1 MKAKIH
7 LSSGMY
13 HNQEVVWIAFAY
25 NPRIVDELKK
35 HFAVI
40 WSQSKKSWWIERR
53 KFDYKKFKQVF
64 SELAIIGY
72 SKKRARGINITEVKL
87 PDGYLEKLERLR
99 YSDSTVR
106 TYTKYFKEFQAAFL
120 HEIIKELDAD
130 DINSYLT
137 TLLNNKKMSASQQN
151 QRINAI
157 KFYYEKVL
165 GRERMY
171 WQIDRPK
178 TEKRLP
184 EVLSKSEVKR
194 IIDSCNNLKHR
205 CILSLIYSAGLRRS
219 ELINL
224 KITDINSDGGLI
236 CIKAAKGKK
245 DRYSLLSTGLLVE
258 LRAYYKQYR
267 PITWLFEGQERN
279 TKYSPTSIANIL
291 KKACIKAKIY
301 RRITPHM
308 LRHSFAT
315 HLLEQGTDLRYIQ
328 TLLGHSSSKTT
339 EIYTHVS
346 NKNLSQIKNPIDDIM
361 NNSS

>member
-1 MKAKIH
+1 MKAKIY
-7 LSSGMY
+7 LSSGM
-13 HNQEVVWIAFAY
+13 HQNQKVVFITFNY
-25 NPRIVDELKK
+25 NTRIIDELKK
-35 HFAVI
+35 NFAVI
-40 WSQSKKSWWIERR
+40 WSQNEKSWWIERR
-53 KFDYKKFKQVF
+53 KFNYKKFKQVF
-64 SELAIIGY
+64 SGLSVIEFL
-72 SKKRARGINITEVKL
+72 KKKESEINITEIAL

-99 YSDSTVR
+99 YSNSTVR
-106 TYTKYFKEFQAAFL
+106 TYTKYFKEFQAIFS
-120 HEIIKELDAD
+120 HDKIGKLDAD

-137 TLLNNKKMSASQQN
+137 TLMNNQKMFASQQN

-178 TEKRLP
+178 REKRLP

-194 IIDSCNNLKHR
+194 IINSCNNLKHR

-219 ELINL
+219 ELMNL
-224 KITDINSDGGLI
+224 RITDINSDRGLI

-245 DRYSLLSTGLLVE
+245 DRYSLLSTGLLRE
-258 LRAYYKQYR
+258 LRIYYKEYQ
-267 PITWLFEGQERN
+267 PITWLFEGQEPN
-279 TKYSPTSIANIL
+279 TKYSATSIANIL
-291 KKACIKAKIY
+291 KKACLKAKIN
-301 RRITPHM
+301 RRITPHI
-308 LRHSFAT
+308 LRHSFVA

-328 TLLGHSSSKTT
+328 TLLGDSSSKTT

-346 NKNLSQIKNPIDDIM
+346 NKNLSKIINPIDIV

>member
-1 MKAKIH
+1 MKVEIN
-7 LSSGMY
+7 LSSDMY
-13 HNQEVVWIAFAY
+13 HNKKIVIITFIY
-25 NPRIVDELKK
+25 NAKIIDELKK
-35 HFAVI
+35 HFAVN
-40 WSQSKKSWWIERR
+40 WSQSKKCWWIDRS
-53 KFDYKKFKQVF
+53 KFDYSKFEQIF
-64 SELAIIGY
+64 SDLAIFEFI
-72 SKKRARGINITEVKL
+72 KKAESGINTSEIIL
-87 PDGYLEKLERLR
+87 PKGYLEKLNRLR

-106 TYTKYFKEFQAAFL
+106 TYTKYFKEFQDSFS
-120 HEIIKELDAD
+120 HENIIELDAD
-130 DINSYLT
+130 DINNYLT
-137 TLLNNKKMSASQQN
+137 TLMKNQRISASQQN

-178 TEKRLP
+178 REHRLP
-184 EVLSKSEVKR
+184 EVLSKAEVKR
-194 IIDSCNNLKHR
+194 IINSCNNLKHR

-224 KITDINSDGGLI
+224 KIIDINSDRGLI

-245 DRYSLLSTGLLVE
+245 DRYSLLSIALLEE
-258 LRAYYKQYR
+258 LRIYYKQYR
-267 PITWLFEGQERN
+267 PLTWLFEGQEPN

-291 KKACIKAKIY
+291 NKACLKAKIN

-346 NKNLSQIKNPIDDIM
+346 NKNLGQIKNPIDDIM
-361 NNSS
+361 NDS